1 MNACSSSASQAGRS
15 AYESP
20 ARKDGAFVRALEPA
34 LYRSGYAAAAQ
45 EAAKQERSYSDFLEA
60 LLKAEAQGCQV
71 RKQNMLT
78 RLAGFPALKTL
89 EDFDYSFAA
98 GVKRSQIDEL
108 AGLGF
113 IERHENALF
122 IGPSGV
128 GKTHLA
134 IALGYRAAQAG
145 MKTRFTTAADL
156 LLTLSVAHAQNQ
168 LKTVMHRAI
177 NAYRLLIIDEI
188 GYLP

>member
-1 MNACSSSASQAGRS
+1 MNLQHERMGHLCERLNLPFIAQ
-15 AYESP
+15 
-20 ARKDGAFVRALEPA
+20 
-34 LYRSGYAAAAQ
+34 GYAAAAQ

-60 LLKAEAQGCQV
+60 LLKAEAQGRQV
-71 RKQNMLT
+71 RKKNMLT

-98 GVKRSQIDEL
+98 GVK
-108 AGLGF
+108 
-113 IERHENALF
+113 RHENALF

-188 GYLP
+188 GYLPMNREQA